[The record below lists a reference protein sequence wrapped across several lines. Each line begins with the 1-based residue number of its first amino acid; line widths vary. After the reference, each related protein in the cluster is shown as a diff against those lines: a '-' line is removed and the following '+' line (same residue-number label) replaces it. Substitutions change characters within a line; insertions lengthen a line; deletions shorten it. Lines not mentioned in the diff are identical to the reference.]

1 MMKRIKVKLIGKG
14 TRLNPFRV
22 NLPTWIIDCE
32 RDSKGTPIWID
43 ENQGITKDSVDYKR
57 HVCWVLVPDDEAE
70 EEMGKMRLNEKRIRE
85 KYRENWSQFKKEDV
99 EAE

>member
-1 MMKRIKVKLIGKG
+1 MKRIKVKLIGKG
-14 TRLNPFRV
+14 TKNDPFRV
-22 NLPTWIIDCE
+22 NLPTFMNDCK
-32 RDSKGTPIWID
+32 RDSKGKPVWID
-43 ENQGITKDSVDYKR
+43 EIQGIAADSVDYGR
-57 HVCWVLVPDDEAE
+57 RTCYVLVPDDEAE